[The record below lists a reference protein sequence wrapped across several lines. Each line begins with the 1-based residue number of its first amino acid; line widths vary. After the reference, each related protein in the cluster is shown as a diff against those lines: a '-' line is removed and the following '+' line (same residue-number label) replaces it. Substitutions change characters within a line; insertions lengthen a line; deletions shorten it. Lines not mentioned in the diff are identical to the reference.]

1 MLSGLNAGLPCK
13 IGVCR
18 GVAAR
23 YTCASPTGNYSMTAE
38 VSSRFTSAAAS
49 DLSRRRLAIGF
60 MNWAHALDHFVILIY
75 PTVVIELAVI
85 YGRTYA
91 SLIALATASFVAFG
105 LFSLPA
111 GLLADRWSRRNMMVG
126 FYVGCGLSLI
136 GAALAP
142 SLVGLGI
149 ALFMLG
155 VFAAIYHPVGTAMIL
170 ENATQRGRTMAFN
183 GVCGN
188 LGVSLAAGITAAL
201 TAAFTWRGA
210 FLVPGLICVL
220 TGAIYFWLVPD
231 EQKHAAARSTSPDVS
246 LSNTSAA
253 MIFGLFVVVAL
264 SAGLVFNTISISLP
278 KIVDER
284 VGNGISLV
292 EVGGLT
298 TAVFLC
304 GAVAQITVGRLVERF
319 PLHILF
325 AISAVMQFAGV
336 VWAAYAAGA
345 SLLFALAFTMAAI
358 YGQITLND
366 LVIARYTAD
375 AWRGRVYAVRYFL
388 TFMVSG
394 VAVSMIAFLYG
405 RGGFD
410 LVLDATA
417 LIALGFL
424 VAVLLI
430 ALIANGVEKT
440 RVVQQPAE

>member
-1 MLSGLNAGLPCK
+1 MSVQASNPEQFTADHASD
-13 IGVCR
+13 
-18 GVAAR
+18 AAR
-23 YTCASPTGNYSMTAE
+23 
-38 VSSRFTSAAAS
+38 
-49 DLSRRRLAIGF
+49 RRVAIGF
-60 MNWAHALDHFVILIY
+60 LNWAHAIDHFVILIY
-75 PTVVIELAVI
+75 PTVVLELVVV
-85 YGRTYA
+85 YGRSY
-91 SLIALATASFVAFG
+91 SELIWLGTASFIAFG

-111 GLLADRWSRRNMMVG
+111 GWLADRWSRRNMMVA
-126 FYVGCGLSLI
+126 FYLGCGISLL
-136 GAALAP
+136 GAAAAPSLAALA
-142 SLVGLGI
+142 V
-149 ALFMLG
+149 ALFALG

-170 ENATQRGRTMAFN
+170 ENAIQRGRTLAFN

-201 TAAFTWRGA
+201 TAAISWRGA
-210 FLVPGLICVL
+210 FLVPGLICVI
-220 TGAIYFWLVPD
+220 TGAAYLWFVPNE
-231 EQKHAAARSTSPDVS
+231 EQRAAKRSGSPDVR
-246 LSNTSAA
+246 LSASAAA
-253 MIFGLFVVVAL
+253 MIVGLFVVVAL
-264 SAGLVFNTISISLP
+264 SAGLVFNTISVALP

-284 VGNGISLV
+284 VGGGISLV

-325 AISAVMQFAGV
+325 AISAVLQFAGV
-336 VWAAYAAGA
+336 VWAASANGVT
-345 SLLFALAFTMAAI
+345 LLFALAFTMAAI

-394 VAVSMIAFLYG
+394 LAVSMIAILYG

-410 LVLDATA
+410 LVLATTA
-417 LIALGFL
+417 VIALGFL

-430 ALIANGVEKT
+430 ALIANGVEKA
-440 RVVQQPAE
+440 RVVQPAE

>member
-1 MLSGLNAGLPCK
+1 
-13 IGVCR
+13 
-18 GVAAR
+18 
-23 YTCASPTGNYSMTAE
+23 MTAE
-38 VSSRFTSAAAS
+38 VSPSRSYSTDAAAAEQW
-49 DLSRRRLAIGF
+49 RRRVAIGF

-75 PTVVIELAVI
+75 PTVVLQLVVV
-85 YGRTYA
+85 YGRSYD

-111 GLLADRWSRRNMMVG
+111 GWLADRWSRRNMMVG
-126 FYVGCGLSLI
+126 FYIGCGVSLI
-136 GAALAP
+136 SAALSP
-142 SLVGLGI
+142 SLAVLAV
-149 ALFMLG
+149 ALFALG
-155 VFAAIYHPVGTAMIL
+155 MFAAIYHPVGTALIL
-170 ENATQRGRTMAFN
+170 ENAAQRGRTLAFN

-201 TAAFTWRGA
+201 TAALSWRGA
-210 FLVPGLICVL
+210 FLVPGIVCVA
-220 TGAIYFWLVPD
+220 TGVVYLWRVPD
-231 EQKHAAARSTSPDVS
+231 EGRHAAKRSTAADVALSPM
-246 LSNTSAA
+246 TAA
-253 MIFGLFVVVAL
+253 MIAGLFFVVAI

-284 VGNGISLV
+284 VAGISLI

-304 GAVAQITVGRLVERF
+304 GALAQITVGRLVERF

-325 AISAVMQFAGV
+325 AISAVMQFTGV
-336 VWAAYAAGA
+336 VWAAYAEGL
-345 SLLFALAFTMAAI
+345 SLLFALAYTMAAI

-394 VAVSMIAFLYG
+394 VAVSMIALLYG

-410 LVLDATA
+410 LVLGATA

-424 VAVLLI
+424 IAVLLI
-430 ALIANGVEKT
+430 ALIANGVEKA
-440 RVVQQPAE
+440 RLIQQPAE

>member
-1 MLSGLNAGLPCK
+1 
-13 IGVCR
+13 
-18 GVAAR
+18 
-23 YTCASPTGNYSMTAE
+23 MTAE
-38 VSSRFTSAAAS
+38 VSPSHPYSSAGTAAAEQ
-49 DLSRRRLAIGF
+49 SRRRLAIGF

-75 PTVVIELAVI
+75 PTVVIELAVV
-85 YGRTYA
+85 YGRTYS
-91 SLIALATASFVAFG
+91 SLIALSTASFVAFG

-111 GLLADRWSRRNMMVG
+111 GWLADRWSRRNMMVG

-136 GAALAP
+136 GAALSP
-142 SLVGLGI
+142 SLTALAV

-155 VFAAIYHPVGTAMIL
+155 VFAAIYHPVGTALIL
-170 ENATQRGRTMAFN
+170 ENATQRGRTLAFN

-201 TAAFTWRGA
+201 TAAFSWRGA
-210 FLVPGLICVL
+210 FLVPGLICL
-220 TGAIYFWLVPD
+220 ATGAIYLWYVPN
-231 EQKHAAARSTSPDVS
+231 EEKHAAKRSTAADVVLSPA
-246 LSNTSAA
+246 TAA
-253 MIFGLFVVVAL
+253 VIAVLFLVVAI

-284 VGNGISLV
+284 VSGISLV

-304 GAVAQITVGRLVERF
+304 GALAQITVGRLVERF

-325 AISAVMQFAGV
+325 AISAVMQFTGV
-336 VWAAYAAGA
+336 VWAAYAAGL

-410 LVLDATA
+410 LVLGATA

-430 ALIANGVEKT
+430 ALIANGVE
-440 RVVQQPAE
+440 RARLIQQPAE

>member
-1 MLSGLNAGLPCK
+1 
-13 IGVCR
+13 
-18 GVAAR
+18 
-23 YTCASPTGNYSMTAE
+23 MTAE
-38 VSSRFTSAAAS
+38 VSPSHINPAAESAAA
-49 DLSRRRLAIGF
+49 DLWQRRLSIGF
-60 MNWAHALDHFVILIY
+60 MKWAHALDHFVILIY
-75 PTVVIELAVI
+75 PTVVLQLVVV
-85 YGRTYA
+85 YGRSYA
-91 SLIALATASFVAFG
+91 SLIALSTASFVAFG

-111 GLLADRWSRRNMMVG
+111 GWLADRWSRRNMMVG
-126 FYVGCGLSLI
+126 FYVGCGVSLI
-136 GAALAP
+136 GAALSP
-142 SLVGLGI
+142 SLTALAV

-155 VFAAIYHPVGTAMIL
+155 MFAAIYHPVGTALIL

-201 TAAFTWRGA
+201 TAVIGWRGA
-210 FLVPGLICVL
+210 FLVPGIVCVA
-220 TGAIYFWLVPD
+220 TGAIYLWYVPT
-231 EQKHAAARSTSPDVS
+231 EGRHAAKRSTTADVVLSPA
-246 LSNTSAA
+246 TAA
-253 MIFGLFVVVAL
+253 MIAGLFFIVAL

-284 VGNGISLV
+284 VAGISLV

-325 AISAVMQFAGV
+325 AISAVMQFTGV
-336 VWAAYAAGA
+336 MWAAYAEGL
-345 SLLFALAFTMAAI
+345 SLLFALAYTMAAI

-410 LVLDATA
+410 LVLGTTA

-440 RVVQQPAE
+440 RLIQQPAE